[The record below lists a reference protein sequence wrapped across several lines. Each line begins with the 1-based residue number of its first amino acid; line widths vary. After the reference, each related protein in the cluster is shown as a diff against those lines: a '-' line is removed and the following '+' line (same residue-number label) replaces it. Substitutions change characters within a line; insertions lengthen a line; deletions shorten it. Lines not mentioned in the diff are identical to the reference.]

1 MATAVCLFNRLL
13 EFGYDEVVMDSKL
26 VSIPKA
32 AGLDIRAL
40 SLLPTVRKLLEKCVL
55 NRINGL
61 GDRLH
66 ESQSGFRTGMSPLRS
81 LLRIDLEIQ
90 RARRTGELLIVKCY
104 DVEKAFDSVPRALV
118 AMRLREYIGP
128 AAPRLGLLAEQM
140 LSVSVRGWVG
150 PTPIMMQTGVPQGG
164 FLSPLAYVVADNSLC
179 LSLGDTISKFADDN
193 TTICRSAR
201 PIHPLCISE
210 LSGHRGFEIFRSL
223 RRTVRTR

>member
-1 MATAVCLFNRLL
+1 
-13 EFGYDEVVMDSKL
+13 MDSKL